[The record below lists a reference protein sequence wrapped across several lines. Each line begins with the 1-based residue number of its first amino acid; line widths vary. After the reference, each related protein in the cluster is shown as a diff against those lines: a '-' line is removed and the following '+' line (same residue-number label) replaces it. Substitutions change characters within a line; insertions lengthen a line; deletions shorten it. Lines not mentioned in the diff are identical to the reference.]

1 MRKYLEYEIKV
12 WTPFLS
18 QLPELLPETISLD
31 RGRNTATA
39 KQLSESLSKPFLALG
54 NKAEFNNQTQRYR
67 SQGTL
72 PPPSSK
78 TVEGELVL
86 ALSAQDMASQALAV
100 YVHFIVRSSGSDA
113 PTQQSMRSMYD
124 LGGRL
129 IEAAHVARVLPYHKA
144 SPAKMAGAV
153 RTAENHVSTLAT
165 EVKGAEQLIAK
176 QVEFFGEFLK
186 TQSERFDKVEDFI
199 LDEHVNRKESY
210 IEWITKIEGDVET
223 RFTTADNR
231 VAAMERAN
239 GSKQSERQAEFERL
253 QDLFQTQLRLRAPVR
268 LWEERENL
276 HNRNSKWAMWRFIG
290 AGGATILFGLL
301 VPFFFGDYI
310 ASSFFE
316 TYCTP
321 SVIDVTGPETCGRVF
336 SAKGPLTITG
346 LLLVMSLLMW
356 VTRLQYRIHLSER
369 HLSLDAS
376 EKKAFAETYL
386 AMKEGDDVG
395 KDNEAIVL
403 ASLFRPTQDGIIKD
417 DETGMD
423 LSTIS
428 LMAKQLGRN

>member
-18 QLPELLPETISLD
+18 QLPELLRETISLN

-54 NKAEFNNQTQRYR
+54 DRAEFNNQTQRYR
-67 SQGTL
+67 NHGIL

-78 TVEGELVL
+78 TVEGELIL
-86 ALSAQDMASQALAV
+86 ALSAQDMTSQALAV

-113 PTQQSMRSMYD
+113 PTQHSMHTMYD
-124 LGGRL
+124 LGERL
-129 IEAAHVARVLPYHKA
+129 LEAAHVARALPYQKA
-144 SPAKMAGAV
+144 SPAKMAGAL
-153 RTAENHVSTLAT
+153 RTAENHVSAIAK
-165 EVKGAEQLIAK
+165 EVEIAEQINADHVSLLEKILAK
-176 QVEFFGEFLK
+176 QN
-186 TQSERFDKVEDFI
+186 ERPEKLEDSI
-199 LDEHVNRKESY
+199 LDVHIDRKESY
-210 IEWITKIEGDVET
+210 DKWVATIEGEVET
-223 RFTTADNR
+223 RFAAAENR

-268 LWEERENL
+268 LWAERASL
-276 HNRNSKWAMWRFIG
+276 HNSNSKWAMWRFIG

-321 SVIDVTGPETCGRVF
+321 SVIDVTAPETCGRVF

-376 EKKAFAETYL
+376 EKRLLLKL
-386 AMKEGDDVG
+386 
-395 KDNEAIVL
+395 IW
-403 ASLFRPTQDGIIKD
+403 Q
-417 DETGMD
+417 
-423 LSTIS
+423 
-428 LMAKQLGRN
+428 